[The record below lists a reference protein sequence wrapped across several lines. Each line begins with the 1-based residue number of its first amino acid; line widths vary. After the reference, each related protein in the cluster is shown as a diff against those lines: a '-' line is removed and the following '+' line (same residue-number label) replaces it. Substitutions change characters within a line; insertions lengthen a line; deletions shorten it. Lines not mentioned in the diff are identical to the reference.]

1 MALRFSLTL
10 SEKKLL
16 GLFPCSLEIER
27 VLHALESIRNEDFGI
42 PDLAVQRGIC
52 SRARPTFTASYLKA
66 KS

>member
-1 MALRFSLTL
+1 MALGFSVTL
-10 SEKKLL
+10 SEKERL
-16 GLFPCSLEIER
+16 GIER

-52 SRARPTFTASYLKA
+52 SAARPTFTASYLKA

>member
-1 MALRFSLTL
+1 MALGFSV
-10 SEKKLL
+10 S
-16 GLFPCSLEIER
+16 SLEIER

-52 SRARPTFTASYLKA
+52 SAARPTFTASYLKA